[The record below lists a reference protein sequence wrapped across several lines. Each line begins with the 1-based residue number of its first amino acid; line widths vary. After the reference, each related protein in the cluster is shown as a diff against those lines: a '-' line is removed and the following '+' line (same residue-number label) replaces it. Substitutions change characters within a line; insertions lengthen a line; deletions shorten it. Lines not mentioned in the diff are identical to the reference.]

1 VESNPL
7 SRPFRFNLTSENRL
21 MSHCQSLSRNVR
33 RRLRYLLACI
43 APIAL
48 MFALGAAAADAAP
61 PAAGKYN
68 VLFLIA
74 DDLNCDLGCYGHP
87 LVKTPNIDRL
97 ASRGMRF
104 ERAYCQFP
112 LCGPSRASFLCGL
125 YPDQTLVQA
134 NSVFVRDRVPNVLT
148 LPQHFRNHGYTPVR
162 VGKLYHYGVPGTI
175 GTDGHDD
182 PPSWDRKF
190 NPRGRDKDDESK
202 VFTLVP
208 GQYGGTL
215 SWLAADGEDAEQ
227 TDGIGAGMAVKLLE
241 EFAGKQPFFLAVGF
255 YRPHT
260 PYVSPKSYFEKYP
273 RENIS
278 VPQVPQGYLKTLP
291 EPAVATL
298 GAKKVNIDL
307 ADETKREAMQGYYA
321 AITFMDAQ
329 LGRVLDALER
339 VGLADNTIVLMT
351 SDHGYHMGEH
361 GHFQKMTLFENAA
374 HVPLIVSV
382 PGMKNAGGRS
392 RSLVE
397 MVDYYPTLAELC
409 GLPLPKHLAGVSQ
422 ARVLDDPA
430 AQPRIAALT
439 KLPAGYTL
447 RTDRYRYTEWG
458 MDGVDGAEL
467 YDHQSDPQELMNL
480 ATDASHSTTVADLS
494 KQLRERIAQAKK
506 VPEGLTQI
514 ILSEDDERKAKQQ
527 QRRAKQ
533 RAEGKAS

>member
-1 VESNPL
+1 MMNVVESDG
-7 SRPFRFNLTSENRL
+7 
-21 MSHCQSLSRNVR
+21 V
-33 RRLRYLLACI
+33 LARQQWCGAI
-43 APIAL
+43 L
-48 MFALGAAAADAAP
+48 YFFALLVAAACLPAPARAAAP
-61 PAAGKYN
+61 TGGKYN

-87 LVKTPNIDRL
+87 LVKSPNIDRL
-97 ASRGMRF
+97 AGRGLRF

-148 LPQHFRNHGYTPVR
+148 MPQHFRNHGYTPVR

-190 NPRGRDKDDESK
+190 NPRGRDKDEESK

-215 SWLAADGEDAEQ
+215 SWLAADGADVEQ
-227 TDGIGAGMAVKLLE
+227 TDGFGATIAVTLLE
-241 EFAGKQPFFLAVGF
+241 EFAANKQPFFLAVGF

-260 PYVSPKSYFEKYP
+260 PYVSPKKYFEMYP
-273 RENIS
+273 QANIK
-278 VPQVPQGYLKTLP
+278 VPQVPDGYLKTLP
-291 EPAVATL
+291 EPAVAAL

-307 ADETKREAMQGYYA
+307 PDETKREAMQGYYA

-329 LGRVLDALER
+329 VGRVLDALER

-361 GHFQKMTLFENAA
+361 GHFQKMTLFENAT
-374 HVPLIVSV
+374 HVPLIISV
-382 PGMKNAGGRS
+382 PGMKHAGQRS
-392 RSLVE
+392 RALVE

-409 GLPLPKHLAGVSQ
+409 GLPLPAHLSGVSQ
-422 ARVLDDPA
+422 AKVLEDLQ
-430 AQPRIAALT
+430 AQPRTAALT
-439 KLPAGYTL
+439 KQNDGYTL

-458 MDGVDGAEL
+458 AGGRDGAEL
-467 YDHQSDPQELMNL
+467 YDHQSDPAELKNL
-480 ATDASHSTTVADLS
+480 ATDAGQAETAAELS
-494 KQLRERIAQAKK
+494 KLLHERIVQAKK

-514 ILSEDDERKAKQQ
+514 IVPEDAERKAKQQ
-527 QRRAKQ
+527 QRRARQ
-533 RAEGKAS
+533 RAAEKAS